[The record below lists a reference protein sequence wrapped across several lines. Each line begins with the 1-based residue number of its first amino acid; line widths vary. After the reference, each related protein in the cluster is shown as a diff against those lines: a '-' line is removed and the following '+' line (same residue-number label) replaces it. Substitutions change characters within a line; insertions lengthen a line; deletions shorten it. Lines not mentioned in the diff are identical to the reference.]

1 MSTNLLDGGDVVYWS
16 IMVNRYNEG
25 ASVARE
31 GFSSSFGERVDSSSL
46 LLQRRAHMEVRLCA
60 SESLEGVGVVV
71 WANSAVVLDLVGSRG
86 KALGRD

>member
-1 MSTNLLDGGDVVYWS
+1 LLDGGDVVYWS

-60 SESLEGVGVVV
+60 DSESPEGVGVVV